1 MPETTTHNGRAALVT
16 EPKVKL
22 RFYVPMGL
30 PESNPV
36 CDHVEAVLA
45 DEFGGYTET
54 VEDAHGGW
62 KHPDTG
68 RIVEDEITLVESVV
82 DPGEDT
88 AEVAAELADHIKTEL
103 DQDSVMVEEIHTN
116 VAFA

>member
-68 RIVEDEITLVESVV
+68 RIVEDEITLNAGPGKSV
-82 DPGEDT
+82 T
-88 AEVAAELADHIKTEL
+88 A
-103 DQDSVMVEEIHTN
+103 SVRWRWLEEGSL
-116 VAFA
+116 